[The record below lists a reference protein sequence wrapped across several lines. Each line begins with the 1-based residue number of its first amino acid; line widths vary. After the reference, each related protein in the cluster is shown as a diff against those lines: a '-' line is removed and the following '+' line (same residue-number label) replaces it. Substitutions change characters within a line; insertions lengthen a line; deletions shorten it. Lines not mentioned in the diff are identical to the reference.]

1 MDFSLKQIAE
11 LLQNS
16 KTIVLTAHIQPDG
29 DCLGSMLALHQYLL
43 SLGKNVRMMLDDDI
57 PILYKFLP
65 GYQNIVKPTARLIS
79 ADLLIVLD
87 ASDIDRIGS
96 VKEQVNAPILNIDHH
111 LSNTKFADYW
121 YIDTKSAATGEII
134 FQLLTMLHATITPEM
149 ATCLY
154 TAIAT
159 DCGFFRYANT
169 SVNTMR
175 YAADLM
181 QYGANPNLISE
192 YMETK
197 PLESILTLAKVLET
211 LELYQQGK
219 IATITILPDAL
230 SNLDSTEGFINYPRV
245 IEGVEI
251 AIMFKV
257 MNDGMI
263 RISFRSKTVDV
274 SKLALSFGGGGHARA
289 AGCAVMGRIE
299 DVTRD
304 VLYAAKKHLAET
316 SSC

>member
-1 MDFSLKQIAE
+1 MDFSLKQTAD

-16 KTIVLTAHIQPDG
+16 NTIILTAHVQPDG
-29 DCLGSMLALHQYLL
+29 DCLGSMLALNQYLV
-43 SLGKNVRMMLDDDI
+43 SLGKNVRMVLDDDV
-57 PILYKFLP
+57 PALYKFLP
-65 GYQNIVKPTARLIS
+65 GHQAIQKPTAKVIS

-87 ASDIDRIGS
+87 ASDIERIGK
-96 VKEQVNAPILNIDHH
+96 VKEHVEAPILNIDHH
-111 LSNTKFADYW
+111 ISNTKFADYW
-121 YIDTKSAATGEII
+121 YIDRQSAATGEII
-134 FQLLTMLHATITPEM
+134 FQLLTMLNASITADI

-169 SVNTMR
+169 SVQTMR

-181 QYGANPNLISE
+181 DYGAKPNIISE

-211 LELYQQGK
+211 LELHHHGK
-219 IATITILPDAL
+219 IATITVLPDTL

-257 MNDGMI
+257 MNEGMI
-263 RISFRSKTVDV
+263 RISFRSKSTDV
-274 SKLALSFGGGGHARA
+274 SKLALAFGGGGHARA
-289 AGCAVMGRIE
+289 AGCAIMGRID
-299 DVTRD
+299 DVTKE
-304 VLYAAKKHLAET
+304 VLHVAMKQLTEVAP
-316 SSC
+316 